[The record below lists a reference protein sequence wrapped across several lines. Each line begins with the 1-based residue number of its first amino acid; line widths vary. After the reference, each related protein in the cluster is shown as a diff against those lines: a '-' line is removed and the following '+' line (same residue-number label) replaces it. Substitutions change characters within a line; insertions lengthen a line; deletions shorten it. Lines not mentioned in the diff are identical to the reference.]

1 MEAQDKFYDEK
12 MREKETKLRELQKVH
27 EKVVAMNK
35 CLQKELRESDRKIM
49 EL

>member
-1 MEAQDKFYDEK
+1 
-12 MREKETKLRELQKVH
+12 MREKESKYRELQKVH

-35 CLQKELRESDRKIM
+35 CLQRDLRESDKKVM